1 MFPMNKLSE
10 AFDEVDDEEEP
21 FSNVDHGKED
31 SMFVTAREGD
41 HLLCPF
47 QCDFCHFINMKDR
60 EPNMENAQDVFTM
73 RCIRRANLDAFW
85 SRRPGTVYQHFR
97 TYQLVM
103 DLDVAL
109 GFGDKL
115 LPSLGPFPLKD
126 TFGMTA
132 AVFFVARSLMAGRNQ
147 GALSFGTTRKM
158 RTFFGNVYQASAAAS
173 EPKTLVGLDNS
184 ATRQTADPTK
194 PIWHGAFIRGARRRM
209 GDTVSPDLGISI
221 EVLLALLMLLEDE
234 WNETNALE
242 EQTEVVEVAFMCVVS
257 FMLALRGN
265 EIMII
270 HLGGLI
276 EYLDKSTQD
285 PKLPHVL
292 VTLKGRLKGDM
303 IDRYHAMP
311 MAIISASGIK
321 GELWTRRFVE
331 TRARQ
336 GVTTGYAF
344 RRPDG
349 SPARATDYEPGL
361 HSRLC
366 ELVSTVGHLLPK
378 LEDIEEKIR
387 FRRSFRR
394 GSNTQ
399 AQIKNVPTNVINAV
413 ARWSDKERSRGVDV
427 HRPMQEHYLEMK
439 SALPI
444 ILSYSGSL

>member
-1 MFPMNKLSE
+1 MFPINVLSE
-10 AFDEVDDEEEP
+10 AFDEVDEDEGQ
-21 FSNVDHGKED
+21 FTNLDYNDDDK
-31 SMFVTAREGD
+31 MFVTAREGD

-47 QCDFCHFINMKDR
+47 QCDLCHFINMKDR
-60 EPNMENAQDVFTM
+60 EPNMENPQEEFTM

-97 TYQLVM
+97 TFQLVM

-115 LPSLGPFPLKD
+115 LPPLGPFPLRD
-126 TFGMTA
+126 TVGMTA
-132 AVFFVARSLMAGRNQ
+132 AVFFVARSLMPGRKQ

-158 RTFFGNVYQASAAAS
+158 RTFFGNVYQASAAGS
-173 EPKTLVGLDNS
+173 DPKSLVGLDKG

-194 PIWHGAFIRGARRRM
+194 SIWHVAFVRGARRRM

-221 EVLLALLMLLEDE
+221 GVLLALLDLLEDE
-234 WNETNALE
+234 WNETDALE
-242 EQTEVVEVAFMCVVS
+242 EQTEVVELAFMCVVA

-265 EIMII
+265 EIMIV
-270 HLGGLI
+270 HLGGI
-276 EYLDKSTQD
+276 IQYLDESTQD
-285 PKLPHVL
+285 PTIPHVL
-292 VTLKGRLKGDM
+292 ITLKGRLKGDM
-303 IDRYHAMP
+303 IDRYHGVP
-311 MAIISASGIK
+311 MAVTSASGIQ

-336 GVTTGYAF
+336 GITSGFAF

-349 SPARATDYEPGL
+349 SRARATDYEPGL
-361 HSRLC
+361 HSRLVQ
-366 ELVSTVGHLLPK
+366 LVPTVGHLLPQI
-378 LEDIEEKIR
+378 EDIEEKIR

-399 AQIKNVPTNVINAV
+399 AQINNVPTNVINAV

-427 HRPMQEHYLEMK
+427 HRPMHEHYLEMK

-444 ILSYSGSL
+444 ILKYSVSL

>member
-1 MFPMNKLSE
+1 M
-10 AFDEVDDEEEP
+10 P
-21 FSNVDHGKED
+21 FGRDVPGQFTNIFALISCDGFGCGVGFWRQIASISRSVPLKGHVWNDSCSIFCGTQFNGWAKPRSVILWDH
-31 SMFVTAREGD
+31 
-41 HLLCPF
+41 
-47 QCDFCHFINMKDR
+47 
-60 EPNMENAQDVFTM
+60 AQDKN
-73 RCIRRANLDAFW
+73 IFW
-85 SRRPGTVYQHFR
+85 KCV
-97 TYQLVM
+97 
-103 DLDVAL
+103 
-109 GFGDKL
+109 
-115 LPSLGPFPLKD
+115 
-126 TFGMTA
+126 
-132 AVFFVARSLMAGRNQ
+132 
-147 GALSFGTTRKM
+147 
-158 RTFFGNVYQASAAAS
+158 S

-194 PIWHGAFIRGARRRM
+194 SIWHGAFIRGARRRM

-394 GSNTQ
+394 GSNTR

-427 HRPMQEHYLEMK
+427 HRLMQEHYLEMK